1 MDALTWTQGSSPR
14 RVMIV
19 DDEDLVRASLADMVE
34 LSGYQVCGQAAN
46 GYEAAR
52 LIGSAHP
59 DIVLMD
65 IMMPTMDGVEALQII
80 NATRPTCSLIIS
92 AYCSPGLLEQVTRAG
107 AQGYLM
113 KPFRPSDL
121 VPAIETALAQFE
133 RSRLST
139 EIDRIEAFFE
149 RAWSQAS
156 AGSSIGR
163 ALEGALVEACGLI
176 EETGYVLVVRQG
188 ARMRALSVRG
198 VKGISPGQTLGPAD
212 GRLGVA
218 LQRQGICRSH
228 LIGAPS
234 DQAAVLSLQ
243 VALDD
248 GVLGCLCLLA
258 PEGYSFTRREECLLR
273 AMVRGLSTF
282 LFRVRESRPHAW
294 NMWLDRRL
302 GRAPVARR
310 RR

>member
-1 MDALTWTQGSSPR
+1 MDALTWTHGSSPR

-52 LIGSAHP
+52 LIGGAHP

-65 IMMPTMDGVEALQII
+65 IMMPTMDGVERRCRSSTPPGPPALSSS
-80 NATRPTCSLIIS
+80 APT
-92 AYCSPGLLEQVTRAG
+92 APGLFEQVTRAG

-113 KPFRPSDL
+113 KPFRPERLGAPPSR
-121 VPAIETALAQFE
+121 P
-133 RSRLST
+133 RSRSSSARALQPRV
-139 EIDRIEAFFE
+139 DRIESFFE

-156 AGSSIGR
+156 RREFDWPRAGR
-163 ALEGALVEACGLI
+163 GARRSVRPDRGDRLRV
-176 EETGYVLVVRQG
+176 VVRQG

-198 VKGISPGQTLGPAD
+198 VKGHLPGRPSAPPI

-218 LQRQGICRSH
+218 LQRQGS
-228 LIGAPS
+228 
-234 DQAAVLSLQ
+234 AAVISSGRLATRLRSSRLQ

-258 PEGYSFTRREECLLR
+258 PEGYSFTPGECAPTCR
-273 AMVRGLSTF
+273 VVRGLSTF
-282 LFRVRESRPHAW
+282 SFGFAKVGPMPGTCGSTDASAYAC
-294 NMWLDRRL
+294 
-302 GRAPVARR
+302 GA
-310 RR
+310 

>member
-133 RSRLST
+133 RSRLAT
-139 EIDRIEAFFE
+139 EVDRIESFFE

-156 AGSSIGR
+156 AGSSLCR
-163 ALEGALVEACGLI
+163 ALEGALVEACGMMDEI
-176 EETGYVLVVRQG
+176 GYVLVAKRG
-188 ARMRALSVRG
+188 ARLRALSARG
-198 VKGISPGQTLGPAD
+198 LNGILPGQTLGPAD

-218 LQRQGICRSH
+218 LRRKGICRSH

-234 DQAAVLSLQ
+234 DRAAVLSMQ
-243 VALDD
+243 VPLGGGA
-248 GVLGCLCLLA
+248 LGCLCLLA
-258 PEGYSFTRREECLLR
+258 PEGYSFTPREESLLR
-273 AMVRGLSTF
+273 AMVRGLTTL

-294 NMWLDRRL
+294 DMWLDRRL